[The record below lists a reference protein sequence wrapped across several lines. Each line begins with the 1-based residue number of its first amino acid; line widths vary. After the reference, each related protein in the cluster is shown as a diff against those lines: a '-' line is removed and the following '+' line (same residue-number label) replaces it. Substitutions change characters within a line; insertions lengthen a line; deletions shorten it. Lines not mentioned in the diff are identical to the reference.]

1 MAGHDDHPLS
11 RYTCPPLT
19 TVAQNYNEIGRLAIE
34 LLLYKLGET
43 ENDDQS
49 FPADERILLSAEIM
63 LRGSA

>member
-1 MAGHDDHPLS
+1 M
-11 RYTCPPLT
+11 T